1 VTTGIIET
9 AQEQRAETRSPRTLP
24 APGPLPKAGRHD
36 PAKQQAAAIPTI
48 PINEGSIFVANGILS
63 PITLKSRS
71 FTEGWRLV
79 EDKRPW
85 DIEGELREKAWH
97 LFCLVP
103 DVQGAGIARSPDRAV
118 RKALEEVFAKAL
130 LNRVNAVEIAAL
142 KTKRVLGIYR
152 TAVAA
157 KLRHIQESPYLFTTT
172 EEMNQR
178 VPVTI
183 TGPDW
188 TAEPWSQIPGVPKPF
203 LETRKNRKEMN
214 HVEHNDYGKTQIFPG
229 TQS

>member
-1 VTTGIIET
+1 MTTEIIET

-24 APGPLPKAGRHD
+24 APGPLPKARRHD
-36 PAKQQAAAIPTI
+36 PAKQQAAATPMI
-48 PINEGSIFVANGILS
+48 PINEGCIFVANGILS

-79 EDKRPW
+79 VDKLAW
-85 DIEGELREKAWH
+85 DIERELREEAWH

-142 KTKRVLGIYR
+142 KTKRVFGIYR

-172 EEMNQR
+172 EEMHQR

-183 TGPDW
+183 IGPDW

-203 LETRKNRKEMN
+203 FETRKNRKEMN
-214 HVEHNDYGKTQIFPG
+214 HVEHNDYGKTQIFRG